1 MSNQKVYLS
10 HLDGL
15 KGLACVMVMIGHYI
29 GVYKFAEYFPGD
41 YAGFDLFLN
50 SKLSFILD
58 EQFYVKL
65 FFIISGYLVSKS
77 VIDSKSKLMKKCV
90 QRFLRLGLPILFA
103 YVIIWVIYQTIGF
116 HTSETEAVV
125 LNQWFQTMYNGEF
138 RFVDVITS
146 PVDVLILSRFEWNAP
161 YWVLREMF
169 FASLIIYVL
178 NYMKK
183 QMKIDSI
190 LLIIVAGLMVGY
202 LGVYDVAIACL
213 LGMLLCWFEKDYK
226 KIHTVILLAVGVY
239 VAYKGYFAWLFFCA
253 FILVLPKVIW
263 LKKLFSSKAMLFL
276 GKISFGIYSFHWPV
290 FCSLGMIIFLK
301 ASGAYGAAVA
311 LVISGVCTTMV
322 TLGISIVYYYVFEKR
337 IYKIISHI

>member
-41 YAGFDLFLN
+41 FVGFDSFLN

-77 VIDSKSKLMKKCV
+77 VIYSKSKLMKKCV

-103 YVIIWVIYQTIGF
+103 YGIIWLIYHTIGF
-116 HTSETEAVV
+116 HTIETEAVV

-138 RFVDVITS
+138 QFVDVITS
-146 PVDVLILSRFEWNAP
+146 PVDVLIMNRFEWNAP

-178 NYMKK
+178 NYLKKHMKK
-183 QMKIDSI
+183 DSI
-190 LLIIVAGLMVGY
+190 LLIMIVGGIVGY

-213 LGMLLCWFEKDYK
+213 LGMLLCWFEKDHK
-226 KIHTVILLAVGVY
+226 KIHTVIFLAVGLY
-239 VAYKGYFAWLFFCA
+239 VTYKGYFSWVFFCVL
-253 FILVLPKVIW
+253 IVILPKVVW
-263 LKKLFSSKAMLFL
+263 LKNIFSSKAMLFL

-290 FCSLGMIIFLK
+290 FCSIGMIIFLK
-301 ASGAYGAAVA
+301 VSGVFGAAQA
-311 LVISGVCTTMV
+311 LVISGICTTLV
-322 TLGISIVYYYVFEKR
+322 TTILSIVYYYVFEKTT
-337 IYKIISHI
+337 YKIISRI

>member
-41 YAGFDLFLN
+41 FAGFDWFLN

-103 YVIIWVIYQTIGF
+103 YGIIWLIYHTIGF
-116 HTSETEAVV
+116 HTIETEAVV

-138 RFVDVITS
+138 QFVDVITS
-146 PVDVLILSRFEWNAP
+146 PVDVLIMNRFEWNAP

-178 NYMKK
+178 NY
-183 QMKIDSI
+183 
-190 LLIIVAGLMVGY
+190 
-202 LGVYDVAIACL
+202 
-213 LGMLLCWFEKDYK
+213 
-226 KIHTVILLAVGVY
+226 
-239 VAYKGYFAWLFFCA
+239 
-253 FILVLPKVIW
+253 
-263 LKKLFSSKAMLFL
+263 
-276 GKISFGIYSFHWPV
+276 
-290 FCSLGMIIFLK
+290 
-301 ASGAYGAAVA
+301 
-311 LVISGVCTTMV
+311 
-322 TLGISIVYYYVFEKR
+322 
-337 IYKIISHI
+337 